1 MPLTATT
8 LTLPSHKV
16 ELGPVATNAGLERM
30 LEAACQGLSI
40 TPEQLH
46 QELEENGDL
55 PDLVSR
61 ALMPAALRLSAETL
75 NTMWYAGEAPESIP
89 AEARRRAV
97 LSMLANEPG
106 ITYAL
111 TSDTEVEADA
121 VIITLTM
128 RDKAICELKIPKDR
142 YDGLAMLQ
150 MIEKQTGESYAE
162 RTRDVSKL
170 RTTHA
175 GRDRGAKGAMDNTDG
190 AGCSWIQH
198 SRG

>member
-1 MPLTATT
+1 
-8 LTLPSHKV
+8 
-16 ELGPVATNAGLERM
+16 
-30 LEAACQGLSI
+30 
-40 TPEQLH
+40 
-46 QELEENGDL
+46 
-55 PDLVSR
+55 
-61 ALMPAALRLSAETL
+61 
-75 NTMWYAGEAPESIP
+75 
-89 AEARRRAV
+89 
-97 LSMLANEPG
+97 MLANEPG

-111 TSDTEVEADA
+111 TSDTEAEPDA

-175 GRDRGAKGAMDNTDG
+175 GRDRECQTIRRYGQYRRRRVLLDPAFTGMKLGERISAIASQG
-190 AGCSWIQH
+190 IARAGSYVCYATSIAESPKADTALQQGRNPAP
-198 SRG
+198 SSTSGSFTS